1 MKKTID
7 ARGLACPQPVILTKK
22 AIEAGE
28 ADLLEIIVD
37 NEAANENVSRL
48 VQKSGLE
55 VKGSKEKEGDF
66 FLYVPLKDSVKIEDF
81 DANEY
86 PCPVPQAGGK
96 VIFIR
101 TDKIGLGDN
110 ELGAK
115 LMQAFVYT
123 LTELDNKP
131 AKILFM
137 NAGVSLCLNDYP
149 AIDHLKTLAAN
160 GCELLVCGTCLDWL
174 GVKDKLAVGRV
185 SNMYDIAGAMLE
197 KEVVVTI

>member
-22 AIEAGE
+22 AIEAGG

-37 NEAANENVSRL
+37 NDAAKENVSRL

-55 VKGSKEKEGDF
+55 VKDVKEKEGDF
-66 FLYVPLKDSVKIEDF
+66 FLYAPLKESVKIEDF

-86 PCPVPQAGGK
+86 PCPIPQAAGK
-96 VIFIR
+96 VIFIN
-101 TDKIGLGDN
+101 TDKIGLGDDG
-110 ELGAK
+110 LGAK

-137 NAGVSLCLNDYP
+137 NGGVKLCLHDYP
-149 AIDHLKTLAAN
+149 AVEHLKTLAAN

-174 GVKDKLAVGRV
+174 GVKDKLAIGRV
-185 SNMYDIAGAMLE
+185 SNMYDIAGAMLD
-197 KEVVVTI
+197 KESVVNV